1 MSLSGALGF
10 AVFCSFWLAVA
21 IGVWSRLTPRSSNN
35 IKALV
40 FLVLGDVTPSWSS
53 LTRGS
58 ADSDLRLT
66 SLCPELGLGLEME
79 PVLEDSWSDGI
90 FSLGLGAEDD
100 DNEDDEGLEVNEE
113 LGLLV
118 GILEM
123 GLDMSPEPRLGRE
136 LLWWSEEGLVFDVE
150 ADEGLGV
157 VEEVLGFVALDVK
170 LGLAMG
176 LLVVGL
182 LSFSLL

>member
-1 MSLSGALGF
+1 MGA
-10 AVFCSFWLAVA
+10 
-21 IGVWSRLTPRSSNN
+21 WSRLTPRSSNN
-35 IKALV
+35 IRALV

-58 ADSDLRLT
+58 AESDLRLT
-66 SLCPELGLGLEME
+66 SLCPELGFGLEME
-79 PVLEDSWSDGI
+79 PVLEDSWSEGI
-90 FSLGLGAEDD
+90 FSFGLGAEDED
-100 DNEDDEGLEVNEE
+100 SEDDEGLEVSEE

-123 GLDMSPEPRLGRE
+123 GLDMSPELRLGRE
-136 LLWWSEEGLVFDVE
+136 LLWWSEEGLVLDVE
-150 ADEGLGV
+150 PDEGLEV
-157 VEEVLGFVALDVK
+157 VEELLGFVVLEVK

>member
-1 MSLSGALGF
+1 M
-10 AVFCSFWLAVA
+10 
-21 IGVWSRLTPRSSNN
+21 
-35 IKALV
+35 
-40 FLVLGDVTPSWSS
+40 
-53 LTRGS
+53 
-58 ADSDLRLT
+58 
-66 SLCPELGLGLEME
+66 EL
-79 PVLEDSWSDGI
+79 VLEDSWSDGI
-90 FSLGLGAEDD
+90 FSLGLGAEDE
-100 DNEDDEGLEVNEE
+100 DNEDDEGLEVSEE

-118 GILEM
+118 DILEM

-136 LLWWSEEGLVFDVE
+136 LLWWSEDGLVLDVE

-157 VEEVLGFVALDVK
+157 VEAALGFVAGDVK